1 MASCCGSCRSATR
14 KRGFRSWSGWGARA
28 PISGGSW
35 PGRGGSRA
43 PCGWGNSG
51 GSPKAPPSRGRG
63 WSERAPPRPPHPDL
77 PPPERGPLTLDRL
90 RALWPRIV
98 DDARTKSPM
107 LGALL
112 QVTEVAAVD
121 AGAVTIRLLDTNA
134 VHAEGLERQ
143 REALSQLVTRYLTGP
158 VRIKLEG
165 AEGGGSRERS
175 APRPTRL
182 TEEGARA
189 ERLKT
194 LRAQDPSLNAA
205 VDALDLE
212 LLE

>member
-1 MASCCGSCRSATR
+1 
-14 KRGFRSWSGWGARA
+14 
-28 PISGGSW
+28 
-35 PGRGGSRA
+35 
-43 PCGWGNSG
+43 
-51 GSPKAPPSRGRG
+51 
-63 WSERAPPRPPHPDL
+63 
-77 PPPERGPLTLDRL
+77 
-90 RALWPRIV
+90 
-98 DDARTKSPM
+98 M

-112 QVTEVAAVD
+112 QVTEVVD
-121 AGAVTIRLLDTNA
+121 VERGTVTIRLLDTNP

-143 REALSQLVTRYLTGP
+143 REVLAQLVARYVPEP
-158 VRIKLEG
+158 VRVKLQA
-165 AEGGGSRERS
+165 AESRERS
-175 APRPTRL
+175 TPRPSRL

>member
-1 MASCCGSCRSATR
+1 
-14 KRGFRSWSGWGARA
+14 
-28 PISGGSW
+28 
-35 PGRGGSRA
+35 
-43 PCGWGNSG
+43 
-51 GSPKAPPSRGRG
+51 
-63 WSERAPPRPPHPDL
+63 
-77 PPPERGPLTLDRL
+77 
-90 RALWPRIV
+90 
-98 DDARTKSPM
+98 M

-112 QVTEVAAVD
+112 QVAEVAGVD
-121 AGAVTIRLLDTNA
+121 DGTVTIRLLDTNL

-143 REALSQLVTRYLTGP
+143 RDALAQLVGRYLTKP
-158 VRIKLEG
+158 VRIKLQG
-165 AEGGGSRERS
+165 AGSGERS
-175 APRPTRL
+175 SPRPGRL